1 MPVSVTTLQA
11 FRAWIHSDAVSE
23 ETRACFL
30 DGEVW
35 IDMSKE
41 QLFSHNQVKSEL
53 NVVLGGL
60 AKSMRHGRYL
70 PDGMLVSNAVA
81 NLSAQPDGAFVSYE
95 SLQDGKVVLVEGA
108 KRGGVELEGSPDLV
122 IEVVSDSS
130 VEKDQDILPGLY
142 FRAGIRE
149 YWLIDAREDTAGR
162 ASSGSSGTLGE
173 PLSFEIFQRGVDGFE
188 SAAGREGWLVSS
200 VFGLEFR
207 LTRQTDLLGHPEY
220 TLDSRVPTVPNTP
233 PMPRA

>member
-1 MPVSVTTLQA
+1 MPVAVTTLQA
-11 FRAWIHSDAVSE
+11 FQAWIHSDAVSE

-35 IDMSKE
+35 VDTSKE

-53 NVVLGGL
+53 NVVLGSL

-70 PDGMLVSNAVA
+70 PDGMLISNVAA
-81 NLSAQPDGAFVSYE
+81 NLSAQPVGAFVSYE

-108 KRGGVELEGSPDLV
+108 KHGVVELEGSPDLV

-130 VEKDQDILPGLY
+130 VEKDQDILPDLY
-142 FRAGIRE
+142 FRAGVRE
-149 YWLIDAREDTAGR
+149 CWLIDAR
-162 ASSGSSGTLGE
+162 GE
-173 PLSFEIFQRGVDGFE
+173 PLSFEVFQRGADGFE
-188 SAAGREGWLVSS
+188 PAAGREGWIVSN

-220 TLDSRVPTVPNTP
+220 TLDSRVP
-233 PMPRA
+233 